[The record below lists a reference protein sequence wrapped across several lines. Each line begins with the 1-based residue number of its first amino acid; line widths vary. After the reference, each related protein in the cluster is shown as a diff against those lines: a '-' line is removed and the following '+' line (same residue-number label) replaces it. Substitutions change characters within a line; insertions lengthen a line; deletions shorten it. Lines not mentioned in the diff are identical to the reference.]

1 MPSSFR
7 VVVPPHPL
15 VAHWL
20 TVLRDKQTPSP
31 LFATA
36 MKELGRWLT
45 YEASRDWLPQR
56 NITVETP
63 LASCEGQVM
72 DPTTPVLAIP
82 ILRAGLG
89 LWAGGQDVL
98 PHARVAHMGVVR
110 DEATAQASSYLDRM
124 PKRIGE
130 RVGVMVFDP
139 MVATGGSLAMVLR
152 QLKELGVHGPRL
164 RVITALASSP
174 GLKSLAEEFQ
184 DLTLYT
190 GCIDAELDE
199 RNYIVPGLGDAGD
212 RLYGTEAE
220 DFLA

>member
-1 MPSSFR
+1 M
-7 VVVPPHPL
+7 
-15 VAHWL
+15 AHWL

-45 YEASRDWLPQR
+45 YEAARDWLPQR

-139 MVATGGSLAMVLR
+139 MVATGGSLAVVLR
-152 QLKELGVHGPRL
+152 QLKERGVHGSRL

-174 GLKSLAEEFQ
+174 GLKNLAEEFQ

-199 RNYIVPGLGDAGD
+199 RHYIVPGLGDAGD
-212 RLYGTEAE
+212 RLYGTESE

>member
-45 YEASRDWLPQR
+45 YEAARDWLPQR

-72 DPTTPVLAIP
+72 DPHQGSKAWLRNFRTSPSTPVALMP
-82 ILRAGLG
+82 NSMNG
-89 LWAGGQDVL
+89 
-98 PHARVAHMGVVR
+98 
-110 DEATAQASSYLDRM
+110 TTSCLD
-124 PKRIGE
+124 
-130 RVGVMVFDP
+130 
-139 MVATGGSLAMVLR
+139 
-152 QLKELGVHGPRL
+152 
-164 RVITALASSP
+164 
-174 GLKSLAEEFQ
+174 
-184 DLTLYT
+184 
-190 GCIDAELDE
+190 
-199 RNYIVPGLGDAGD
+199 
-212 RLYGTEAE
+212 
-220 DFLA
+220 

>member
-45 YEASRDWLPQR
+45 YEAARDWLPQR
-56 NITVETP
+56 SVTVETP

-72 DPTTPVLAIP
+72 DPTTAVLAIP

-110 DEATAQASSYLDRM
+110 DEATAQASSL
-124 PKRIGE
+124 
-130 RVGVMVFDP
+130 
-139 MVATGGSLAMVLR
+139 
-152 QLKELGVHGPRL
+152 
-164 RVITALASSP
+164 
-174 GLKSLAEEFQ
+174 
-184 DLTLYT
+184 
-190 GCIDAELDE
+190 
-199 RNYIVPGLGDAGD
+199 
-212 RLYGTEAE
+212 
-220 DFLA
+220 

>member
-1 MPSSFR
+1 
-7 VVVPPHPL
+7 
-15 VAHWL
+15 
-20 TVLRDKQTPSP
+20 
-31 LFATA
+31 
-36 MKELGRWLT
+36 MKEFCRAHH
-45 YEASRDWLPQR
+45 EAARDWLPQR

-139 MVATGGSLAMVLR
+139 MVPAEAWRLCCANSRNAVHGSRLR
-152 QLKELGVHGPRL
+152 ASRLGVLARTQNLARISGLNPVHRL
-164 RVITALASSP
+164 HR
-174 GLKSLAEEFQ
+174 
-184 DLTLYT
+184 
-190 GCIDAELDE
+190 
-199 RNYIVPGLGDAGD
+199 
-212 RLYGTEAE
+212 
-220 DFLA
+220 

>member
-45 YEASRDWLPQR
+45 YEAARDWLPQR
-56 NITVETP
+56 SVTVETP

-89 LWAGGQDVL
+89 LWAGDYDVL
-98 PHARVAHMGVVR
+98 PHARVSHMGVVR

-139 MVATGGSLAMVLR
+139 MVATGGSLAVVLR
-152 QLKELGVHGPRL
+152 QLKERGVHGSRL

-174 GLKSLAEEFQ
+174 GLKNLAEEFQ

-199 RNYIVPGLGDAGD
+199 RHYIVPGLGDAGD
-212 RLYGTEAE
+212 RLYGTESE

>member
-45 YEASRDWLPQR
+45 YEAARDWLPQR

-72 DPTTPVLAIP
+72 DPTTPVLGHPNPAGWS
-82 ILRAGLG
+82 RALG
-89 LWAGGQDVL
+89 WW
-98 PHARVAHMGVVR
+98 
-110 DEATAQASSYLDRM
+110 
-124 PKRIGE
+124 
-130 RVGVMVFDP
+130 
-139 MVATGGSLAMVLR
+139 
-152 QLKELGVHGPRL
+152 
-164 RVITALASSP
+164 
-174 GLKSLAEEFQ
+174 
-184 DLTLYT
+184 T
-190 GCIDAELDE
+190 GCAAP
-199 RNYIVPGLGDAGD
+199 RACGAHGCCAG
-212 RLYGTEAE
+212 
-220 DFLA
+220 

>member
-7 VVVPPHPL
+7 VVVPTHPL

-45 YEASRDWLPQR
+45 YEAARDWLPQR

-98 PHARVAHMGVVR
+98 PHARVAHMGVMR

-139 MVATGGSLAMVLR
+139 MVATGGSLAVVLR
-152 QLKELGVHGPRL
+152 QLKERGVHGSRL

-174 GLKSLAEEFQ
+174 GLKNLAEEFQ

-199 RNYIVPGLGDAGD
+199 RRYIVPGLGDAGD
-212 RLYGTEAE
+212 RLYGTESE

>member
-45 YEASRDWLPQR
+45 YEAARDWLPQR

-98 PHARVAHMGVVR
+98 PHARVAQMGMVR
-110 DEATAQASSYLDRM
+110 DEATAKASSYIERM

-152 QLKELGVHGPRL
+152 QLKELGVHGSRL

-212 RLYGTEAE
+212 RLYGTESE

>member
-72 DPTTPVLAIP
+72 DPTTPVLAIL

-98 PHARVAHMGVVR
+98 PHARVAHMAWCVMR
-110 DEATAQASSYLDRM
+110 PRPRPAATSTACPS
-124 PKRIGE
+124 
-130 RVGVMVFDP
+130 
-139 MVATGGSLAMVLR
+139 
-152 QLKELGVHGPRL
+152 
-164 RVITALASSP
+164 ALASEW
-174 GLKSLAEEFQ
+174 A
-184 DLTLYT
+184 
-190 GCIDAELDE
+190 
-199 RNYIVPGLGDAGD
+199 
-212 RLYGTEAE
+212 
-220 DFLA
+220 